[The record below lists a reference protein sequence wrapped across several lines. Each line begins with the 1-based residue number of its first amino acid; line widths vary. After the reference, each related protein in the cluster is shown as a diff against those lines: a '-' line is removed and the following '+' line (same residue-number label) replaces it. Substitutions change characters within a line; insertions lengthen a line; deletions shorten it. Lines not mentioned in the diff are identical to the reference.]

1 MKTNQR
7 QRSAS
12 VLRTPVL
19 HAFVLT
25 AALLGSSASAD
36 DFDRLLATTATG
48 DTVPVLVTGWR
59 AITGDEIGQGSAG
72 GGVVAITGD
81 EFTRELQSSA
91 ATAVVT
97 RRYDNFPVLAMRVDA
112 AALRRAKTYRASV
125 EVWEDP
131 ILQPTL
137 RESVRMVGAE
147 AAWTDGF
154 TGQGLAVAVIDDGAD
169 VTHPFL
175 RGRVIYE
182 GCFADRCPNGLPAML
197 GTGAAAPVGTHGTH
211 VAGIVLG
218 QSAPDNLSGVGPDL
232 GLMIFNVANRDSAGM
247 AGNGILA
254 ALDRVLSLAR
264 ERPGLIAA
272 VNMSL
277 GAERDSYGVCQ
288 ATVWDLAA
296 RLFREAGVPVVVASG
311 NGSAPNR
318 AAPVGFPACVEGFVS
333 VGAVD
338 KRARVADFSN
348 SGPTLDVLAP
358 GVAIRSSVLEASHGG
373 LRQSYDAFDGTSMAA
388 PHVAGVMA
396 LLRQAAPGASV
407 GELLAALKVTGR
419 RVGDSR
425 QRGRAAELVQ
435 VQAAIAHLR
444 GGRPSDDRTAQP
456 EPAPAPE
463 ETPVERVPEPPVS
476 EETPVKPEPEPPTG
490 DDDEE
495 EPEEPPEKKKLWEP
509 VI

>member
-7 QRSAS
+7 QLFAS
-12 VLRTPVL
+12 SLRTLIL
-19 HAFVLT
+19 HAFVLA
-25 AALLGSSASAD
+25 AALLGSSTGAD
-36 DFDRLLATTATG
+36 DFDRLLATTATS

-72 GGVVAITGD
+72 DGMVAITGD
-81 EFTRELQSSA
+81 EFTRELQSSS

-97 RRYDNFPVLAMRVDA
+97 RRYDNFPVLAMRVNA
-112 AALRRAKTYRASV
+112 AALRRAKAYRASV

-137 RESVRMVGAE
+137 RESVRMVGAD
-147 AAWTDGF
+147 AAWSEGF

-182 GCFADRCPNGLPAML
+182 GCFADRCPNGQPAML

-218 QSAPDNLSGVGPDL
+218 QSAPDNLAGVGPDL
-232 GLMIFNVANRDSAGM
+232 RLMIFNVANRDSAGM

-254 ALDRVLSLAR
+254 ALDRVLTLAR
-264 ERPGLIAA
+264 EHPGLIAA

-277 GAERDSYGVCQ
+277 GAERNSYGVCQ
-288 ATVWDLAA
+288 ATVWDFAA
-296 RLFREAGVPVVVASG
+296 RLFREAGIPVVVASG
-311 NGSAPNR
+311 NGSAPSR

-338 KRARVADFSN
+338 KDVRVADFSN

-358 GVAIRSSVLEASHGG
+358 GVAIRSSVLDASSGR

-396 LLRQAAPGASV
+396 LLRQAVPGATV
-407 GELLAALKVTGR
+407 EDLLAALKVTGR
-419 RVGDSR
+419 RVDDSR
-425 QRGRAAELVQ
+425 QRGAAAELVQ
-435 VQAAIAHLR
+435 VQAAIAHLT
-444 GGRPSDDRTAQP
+444 GGRPSDDRAARPEPEPEEPPTQP
-456 EPAPAPE
+456 EPEPPARE
-463 ETPVERVPEPPVS
+463 ETPVESEPRPPTSDDDMDDSEPPR
-476 EETPVKPEPEPPTG
+476 
-490 DDDEE
+490 
-495 EPEEPPEKKKLWEP
+495 EKRNVWEP

>member
-12 VLRTPVL
+12 VLRTPIL

-72 GGVVAITGD
+72 GGMVAITRD
-81 EFTRELQSSA
+81 EFTRALQSSA

-137 RESVRMVGAE
+137 RDSVRMVGAD

-197 GTGAAAPVGTHGTH
+197 GAGAAAPVGTHGTH

-218 QSAPDNLSGVGPDL
+218 QSAADNLAGVGPDL
-232 GLMIFNVANRDSAGM
+232 RLMIFNVANRDSPGM

-254 ALDRVLSLAR
+254 ALDRVFTLAR

-277 GAERDSYGVCQ
+277 GAERDRYGVCQ

-296 RLFREAGVPVVVASG
+296 RLFGEAGIPVVVASG
-311 NGSAPNR
+311 NGSAPSR

-338 KRARVADFSN
+338 KSARVADFSN

-358 GVAIRSSVLEASHGG
+358 GVAIRSSVLDASSGQ
-373 LRQSYDAFDGTSMAA
+373 LRQGYDAFDGTSMAA

-396 LLRQAAPGASV
+396 LLRQAAPQASV
-407 GELLAALKVTGR
+407 EDLLAALKITGR
-419 RVGDSR
+419 RIDDSR
-425 QRGRAAELVQ
+425 QRGAAAELVQ
-435 VQAAIAHLR
+435 VPAAIAHLT
-444 GGRPSDDRTAQP
+444 GGQDDDRTARPEPEPDETPVQP
-456 EPAPAPE
+456 EPEPPANE
-463 ETPVERVPEPPVS
+463 ETPVE
-476 EETPVKPEPEPPTG
+476 PEPEPPAS
-490 DDDEE
+490 DNDVDER
-495 EPEEPPEKKKLWEP
+495 EPPPEKNKVWEP

>member
-12 VLRTPVL
+12 VLRTPIL

-81 EFTRELQSSA
+81 EFTRALQSSA

-137 RESVRMVGAE
+137 RESVRMVGAD

-182 GCFADRCPNGLPAML
+182 GCFADRCPNGQPAML
-197 GTGAAAPVGTHGTH
+197 GAGAAAPVGTHGTH

-218 QSAPDNLSGVGPDL
+218 QSAPDNLAGVGPDL
-232 GLMIFNVANRDSAGM
+232 QLMIFNVANRDSAGM

-254 ALDRVLSLAR
+254 ALDRVLTLAR

-296 RLFREAGVPVVVASG
+296 RLFREEGIPVVVASG
-311 NGSAPNR
+311 NGSAPSR

-338 KRARVADFSN
+338 KSAQVANFSN

-396 LLRQAAPGASV
+396 LLRQAAPQASV
-407 GELLAALKVTGR
+407 EDLLTALKMTGR
-419 RVGDSR
+419 RIDDSR
-425 QRGRAAELVQ
+425 QRGRVAELIQ
-435 VQAAIAHLR
+435 VRAAIAYLTGQRR
-444 GGRPSDDRTAQP
+444 GDDRTTRPEPEEPPTQP
-456 EPAPAPE
+456 EPEPPARE
-463 ETPVERVPEPPVS
+463 ETPVES
-476 EETPVKPEPEPPTG
+476 EPEPPTS
-490 DDDEE
+490 DDDMDD
-495 EPEEPPEKKKLWEP
+495 PEPPREKRNVWEP